1 MKIIFAGTPDF
12 AVPALE
18 KLYKNNYDV
27 QLVITQKDRPRGRG
41 KTSIYSC
48 KGKGFGIRYRGIS
61 TR

>member
-27 QLVITQKDRPRGRG
+27 QLVITQKDRPRGGRG
-41 KTSIYSC
+41 KKNFNILL
-48 KGKGFGIRYRGIS
+48 
-61 TR
+61 